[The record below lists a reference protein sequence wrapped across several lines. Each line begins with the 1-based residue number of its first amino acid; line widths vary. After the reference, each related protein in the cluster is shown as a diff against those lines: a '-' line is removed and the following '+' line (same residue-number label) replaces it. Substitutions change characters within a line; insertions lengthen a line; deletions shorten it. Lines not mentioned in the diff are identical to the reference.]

1 MASLQDIMNVDE
13 DQLESHTIKNKQ
25 VPALSGSHH
34 QSYLAPNAAYN
45 SSYAIGREPADNSS
59 TQQGTKRS
67 SPSHTTKSTPPG
79 SSSSSSRPPNAR
91 RRSNV
96 STDSMEQS
104 NYGYGHA
111 GSPSGQ
117 SMRHFGQAPAGG
129 DVPIKLTPITGRV
142 SRAKKGMKVHTCDI
156 CRPPKLSHET
166 PQYACPVP
174 GCDRAFHRKDLL
186 ERHQQRQYVWSSK
199 NECERV

>member
-13 DQLESHTIKNKQ
+13 DQLESHTIKNDQ
-25 VPALSGSHH
+25 VPAPSGSRH

-45 SSYAIGREPADNSS
+45 SGYAIGGEPVDSSS

-67 SPSHTTKSTPPG
+67 SSSHTTKSTPPG
-79 SSSSSSRPPNAR
+79 SSSSSSRPPNTR

-104 NYGYGHA
+104 NYGYGHV
-111 GSPSGQ
+111 GSSSGGLDPSGPP
-117 SMRHFGQAPAGG
+117 MRPYGHAPTGG
-129 DVPIKLTPITGRV
+129 EAPIKLTPITGRV

-166 PQYACPVP
+166 PQYACPIP

-186 ERHQQRQYVWSSK
+186 ERHQQRQYV
-199 NECERV
+199 